1 VNARLI
7 LDLGL
12 INLAAL
18 FYDAPLLLHEVHGYF
33 LSGCVCCKVQ
43 GRRRLVLMSED
54 GAELMKEHGRRW
66 RTVGLPNRTR

>member
-1 VNARLI
+1 MNARLI

-18 FYDAPLLLHEVHGYF
+18 FYGVPLLLHEVHGCF
-33 LSGCVCCKVQ
+33 LFGCVCCLVQ

-54 GAELMKEHGRRW
+54 GAELMKEDGRR
-66 RTVGLPNRTR
+66 RR